1 MCILMVEI
9 DEPYNLAVQLLRVYV
24 EKIRFWKT
32 HAHKYA
38 PQQIAKQLRYGSRQT
53 YMDRRMDKEKRI
65 HAKKYG
71 SDFKN

>member
-38 PQQIAKQLRYGSRQT
+38 PQQIA
-53 YMDRRMDKEKRI
+53 E
-65 HAKKYG
+65 
-71 SDFKN
+71 